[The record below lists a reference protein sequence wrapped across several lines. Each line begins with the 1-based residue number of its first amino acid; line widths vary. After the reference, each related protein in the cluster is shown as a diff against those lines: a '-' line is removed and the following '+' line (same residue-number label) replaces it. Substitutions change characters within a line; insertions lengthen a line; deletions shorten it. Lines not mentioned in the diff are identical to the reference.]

1 MVSETRFS
9 QSADYHLRH
18 RAEEYSFREQA
29 QAVVHK
35 LSARDSPVLDLGC
48 GTGPLAP
55 TLHAAGLELR
65 GVDLDFAMLQ
75 GAVRRPGCRP
85 GHFLLADARGL
96 PFRDGAFGA
105 VVSLGLFEYLP
116 EPVAAMGEIHRVL
129 RPGGRFHMTVPRLDA
144 PYRRA
149 LTLVSPVVAAIRRP
163 DPFDL
168 EAGRPPRREDVAAW
182 AARSGFG
189 RLDCTPVSPQ
199 VLPWPFDRL
208 APRLA
213 LALAGRAGPPWA
225 TVELFTMV
233 RSGIDVRVP
242 GRPLGA

>member
-9 QSADYHLRH
+9 QSAGHHLLH
-18 RAEEYSFREQA
+18 RAEEYSFRQQA
-29 QAVVHK
+29 DAVAQR
-35 LSARDSPVLDLGC
+35 LSTRDSPVLDLGC
-48 GTGPLAP
+48 GTGPLTP
-55 TLHAAGLELR
+55 TLQAAGLELR

-75 GAVRRPGCRP
+75 GAVRRAGCRP
-85 GHFLLADARGL
+85 GQFLLADARGL
-96 PFRDGAFGA
+96 PFREGLFGA

-116 EPVAAMGEIHRVL
+116 EPVAVLAEICRVL
-129 RPGGRFHMTVPRLDA
+129 RARGRFLMTVPRLGA

-149 LTLVSPVVAAIRRP
+149 LSVASPVVAAIRRP

-168 EAGRPPRREDVAAW
+168 KAGRPPSREAVAAW

-189 RLDCTPVSPQ
+189 RVDCTPLSPQ

-213 LALAGRAGPPWA
+213 LALARRAGPAWA
-225 TVELFTMV
+225 TVELFTMA
-233 RSGIDVRVP
+233 RRTPD
-242 GRPLGA
+242 